1 MHNVIDLRQ
10 SCSPA
15 DWRTARELIEEY
27 AASLSVDLAFQ
38 NIAHELAH
46 LEHEYAP
53 PTGAFLL
60 AVDHDQTLGCVGL
73 RRFTDDTGEI
83 KRLYVRP
90 AARGRNLGRML
101 AERIVCIGAELG
113 YARLVLDTL
122 PGMQAAQALYASL
135 GFAPIAAYRF
145 NPVPGTAYL
154 EKRLRRRG

>member
-1 MHNVIDLRQ
+1 MIELRQ
-10 SCSPA
+10 AVASD
-15 DWRTARELIEEY
+15 DWRTARALIEEY

-46 LEHEYAP
+46 LEDEYAL

-60 AVDHDQTLGCVGL
+60 AVEHDLTLGCVGL

-83 KRLYVRP
+83 KRLYVRLG
-90 AARGRNLGRML
+90 ARGRNLGRML
-101 AERIVCIGAELG
+101 AERIVHVGAELG

-122 PGMQAAQALYASL
+122 PEMQAAQALYSSL

-154 EKRLRRRG
+154 EKWLR